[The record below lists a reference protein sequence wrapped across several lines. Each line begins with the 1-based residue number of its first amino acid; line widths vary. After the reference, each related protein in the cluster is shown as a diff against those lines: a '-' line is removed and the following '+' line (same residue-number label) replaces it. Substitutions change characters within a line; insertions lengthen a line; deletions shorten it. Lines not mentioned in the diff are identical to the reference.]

1 MSSAFEHRSEPSQ
14 AQPLGLPELELDAE
28 HQPEVARKS
37 SAAGLRQI
45 QQKASGEAGG
55 KAGGDLQSV
64 AARGIDSPTTAL
76 PHADRIQASFG
87 GHDVSQIQAHVGGS
101 TASEMGA
108 NAYASGQHVVFD
120 RQPDLHTAA
129 HEAAHVVQQA
139 RGVNL
144 YGGVGEAGDQYEQQA
159 DAVADRVVAGQSAAD
174 LLGAPGAGATGATA
188 APGAAVQL
196 DKGTA
201 KPADATD
208 ADRQKAHGHAEIDS
222 GSGMGS
228 AIELA
233 TRKMYSAT
241 HHIEK
246 IKKDGA
252 KDDGGRFKVMDMMR
266 QHAKDVQSELVNLEL
281 FLSGFETKFTGDKEK
296 DNKINGSVHRL
307 YADKLRQFKRAFMD
321 YRVAYYQARDYGG
334 HEDPIGTRDLDS
346 DLGNNVVRP
355 LFTKFDVK
363 YDDVQEQKLDFS
375 DASTRTFDD
384 AAMKKMDAITAGVV
398 NTAVKENLDAALDY
412 AKVLRMEVKAGTKED
427 RSTDARRLSAHVRE
441 IAHHIGELDKTH
453 KKEHRAHLKELV
465 QEVEA
470 VQAEHGTHE
479 EVKTVLMNSGGTFQY
494 NFDKIKA
501 AAK

>member
-1 MSSAFEHRSEPSQ
+1 MSNAFEHRSEQSQ

-37 SAAGLRQI
+37 SVAGLRQV
-45 QQKASGEAGG
+45 QQKASGEASG

-64 AARGIDSPTTAL
+64 AARGIESPTTAL

-87 GHDVSQIQAHVGGS
+87 GHDVSSIQAHVGGT

-174 LLGAPGAGATGATA
+174 LLGAPGASATA

-208 ADRQKAHGHAEIDS
+208 ADRKKAHEHAEIDS
-222 GSGMGS
+222 GSGMGA
-228 AIELA
+228 AIVLA

-252 KDDGGRFKVMDMMR
+252 RDEGGTFKVMDMMR
-266 QHAKDVQSELVNLEL
+266 QQVKDVQSELVNLEL
-281 FLSGFETKFTGDKEK
+281 FLSGFETKFTGDADK
-296 DNKINGSVHRL
+296 DNKINGNVHRL
-307 YADKLRQFKRAFMD
+307 YADKLRQFKRAYMD
-321 YRVAYYQARDYGG
+321 YRAAYYQARDYGG
-334 HEDPIGTRDLDS
+334 TQDPIGTRDLDA
-346 DLGNNVVRP
+346 DLGNNVVKP

-363 YDDVQEQKLDFS
+363 YDDVQAEKLDFS
-375 DASTRTFDD
+375 DAGTRTFDD
-384 AAMKKMDAITAGVV
+384 AAMKKMDSVTAGVV
-398 NTAVKENLDAALDY
+398 DAAVKENLDAALDY
-412 AKVLRMEVKAGTKED
+412 AKVLRMEAKAGTKDD
-427 RSTDARRLSAHVRE
+427 RSTDARRLSAHIRE
-441 IAHHIGELDKTH
+441 IAHHVSELDKKQKSSH
-453 KKEHRAHLKELV
+453 KAEFKQLV
-465 QEVEA
+465 KEVET
-470 VQAEHGTHE
+470 VQAEQATHD
-479 EVKTVLMNSGGTFQY
+479 EVKMVLMNGNGVFQM
-494 NFDKIKA
+494 NLDKIKA